1 GLDIRAP
8 RHTGGA
14 LHVGRDEHLHRPILY
29 LLLGRWPVLGT
40 DPSAELTQQDLQRIR
55 QLSAGRLIEPV
66 EQRFLVAEQLA
77 DDALVQLPPRL
88 GQRDHHRPTVVAGSI
103 PHHETGRLGTGDPLR
118 YRSGGAEAALGDLPR
133 GELVWR
139 ATTAQGAQ
147 QVEGRTV
154 SAEALQGPASL
165 VGEQLRQ
172 PPDPGDD
179 PDRLDRHVRQLAAP
193 RRLNPIGAVLVP
205 CCHAAQ
211 PALRLVT
218 PINLALKEFAWL
230 HGPSSSPGAE
240 PASAAPS
247 RSRSPP
253 TATPSSSPAGDGNDS
268 SEPSPR
274 SDRPYGRSTSTRR
287 TRWP

>member
-1 GLDIRAP
+1 
-8 RHTGGA
+8 
-14 LHVGRDEHLHRPILY
+14 
-29 LLLGRWPVLGT
+29 
-40 DPSAELTQQDLQRIR
+40 
-55 QLSAGRLIEPV
+55 
-66 EQRFLVAEQLA
+66 
-77 DDALVQLPPRL
+77 LPPRL

-118 YRSGGAEAALGDLPR
+118 YRSGGDEAALGDLPR

-287 TRWP
+287 TRWPSKRQPSTCLNASTSWSTRQGATPASTSPPRHPTTWPASPLPGEPISTPTSSAPS